1 MIPMTVTTH
10 SHSHSHTPDH
20 AHPHA
25 DVDGDAGPVTRI
37 RRLAMFLEAHFGDVE
52 LHMPDEAEADPDV
65 EGENGSQP
73 ALLVRL
79 DEADAVI
86 NLVTLVSTSAL
97 YDFPCTTYGS
107 GYRLLKAR
115 AGSYEDA
122 LKQSSTW
129 LSRRSARSTS
139 HSRRVSPS

>member
-1 MIPMTVTTH
+1 MSRTAVTTHPH
-10 SHSHSHTPDH
+10 SHSHAPDH

-25 DVDGDAGPVTRI
+25 DVEDEAGPVTRI

-52 LHMPDEAEADPDV
+52 LHMPDELEADPDA

-86 NLVTLVSTSAL
+86 NLVTLVSN
-97 YDFPCTTYGS
+97 P
-107 GYRLLKAR
+107 
-115 AGSYEDA
+115 
-122 LKQSSTW
+122 
-129 LSRRSARSTS
+129 
-139 HSRRVSPS
+139 

>member
-52 LHMPDEAEADPDV
+52 LHMPEKPLGKENEQDMNVDDVPGLLITQDDAEAFVNLVD
-65 EGENGSQP
+65 
-73 ALLVRL
+73 LVRL
-79 DEADAVI
+79 LLS
-86 NLVTLVSTSAL
+86 NK
-97 YDFPCTTYGS
+97 S
-107 GYRLLKAR
+107 GNC
-115 AGSYEDA
+115 
-122 LKQSSTW
+122 
-129 LSRRSARSTS
+129 
-139 HSRRVSPS
+139 